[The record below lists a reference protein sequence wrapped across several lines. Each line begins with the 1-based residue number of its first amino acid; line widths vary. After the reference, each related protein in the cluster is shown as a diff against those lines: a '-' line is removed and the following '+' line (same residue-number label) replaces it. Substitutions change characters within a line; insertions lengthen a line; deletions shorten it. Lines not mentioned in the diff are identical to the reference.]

1 MSADLDLGFGVLRG
15 VFWGPDT
22 AFLDSVLD
30 KDGLFLLAFFSWF
43 FLMAAPYKLIHY
55 WTD

>member
-1 MSADLDLGFGVLRG
+1 MSADLGLGLGFAVLRG

-30 KDGLFLLAFFSWF
+30 EDGFSLLDF
-43 FLMAAPYKLIHY
+43 FLMAAPSL
-55 WTD
+55 